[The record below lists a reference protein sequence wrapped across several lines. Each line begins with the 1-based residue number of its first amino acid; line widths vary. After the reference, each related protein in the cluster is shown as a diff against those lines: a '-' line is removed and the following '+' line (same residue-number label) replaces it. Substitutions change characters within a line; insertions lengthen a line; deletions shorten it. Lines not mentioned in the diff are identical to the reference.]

1 MIKMGKYNR
10 IVIKI
15 GSSSLTHNGGKLNLG
30 RIDRFLRQ
38 MVDLKNQGKEVIFV
52 SSGAIGAGM
61 AELGLKE
68 RPGSIPEQQGIAAV
82 GQALIMGVYNKFLR
96 EYGQI
101 AAQIL
106 LTASDLENRERYLN
120 AYNTL
125 ESLLRKGIIPIINE
139 NDTVAT
145 QEIKFGDNDTL
156 SARVAGLVEADLL
169 IILSDIEGMYN
180 GDPRQGGEN
189 LKLINKVT
197 KITPELRKIAGGNG
211 SLIGTGGMQT
221 KLQAAEI
228 SIESG
233 ITMVI
238 GPGFRNNIINDIVTM
253 LEEESNYNIGTTF
266 IPISNC
272 LSKRKQ
278 WLLYNQ
284 ADSGRIT
291 VDSGAA
297 EALLYQGK
305 SLLPGGITKV
315 KGSFKKGDSVLI
327 MDESGEELAK
337 GLVNYSSGEV
347 ELIKGYHSGEIVS
360 LLGYENGSDVIHRD
374 NMVIKGGI
382 KNGYQRRST
391 GSGKKS

>member
-1 MIKMGKYNR
+1 MGRYNR

-15 GSSSLTHNGGKLNLG
+15 GSSSLTHNAGKLNLG
-30 RIDRFLRQ
+30 RIDCFLRQ
-38 MVDLKNQGKEVIFV
+38 MVDLKNQGKEVLFV

-61 AELGLKE
+61 VELGLKE
-68 RPGSIPEQQGIAAV
+68 RPDSIPEQQGIAAV

-96 EYGQI
+96 EYGEV

-106 LTASDLENRERYLN
+106 LTASDLENRGRYLN

-169 IILSDIEGMYN
+169 IILSDIEGLYN
-180 GDPRQGGEN
+180 GDPRQGGGN
-189 LKLINKVT
+189 LKLINKVIE
-197 KITPELRKIAGGNG
+197 ITPELKKIAGGNG
-211 SLIGTGGMQT
+211 SLVGTGGMQT
-221 KLQAAEI
+221 KLKAAEI
-228 SIESG
+228 SMESG

-238 GPGFRNNIINDIVTM
+238 GSGFRNNIINDIITM
-253 LEEESNYNIGTTF
+253 LEEESNYSIGTTF
-266 IPISNC
+266 IPTSNC

-284 ADSGRIT
+284 AVNGWIT

-297 EALLYQGK
+297 KALLYQGK
-305 SLLPGGITKV
+305 SLLPGGITMV
-315 KGSFKKGDSVLI
+315 KGSFEKGDSVLI
-327 MDESGEELAK
+327 IDERSKELAK
-337 GLVNYSSGEV
+337 GLVNYSSGEI
-347 ELIKGYHSGEIVS
+347 ELIKGYHSGKIVS
-360 LLGYENGSDVIHRD
+360 LLGYENGSDVVHRD

-382 KNGYQRRST
+382 KNGYQRRSA